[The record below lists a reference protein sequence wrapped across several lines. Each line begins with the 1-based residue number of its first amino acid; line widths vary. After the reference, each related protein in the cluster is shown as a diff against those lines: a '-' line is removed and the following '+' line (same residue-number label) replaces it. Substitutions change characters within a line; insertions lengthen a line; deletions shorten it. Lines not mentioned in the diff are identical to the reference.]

1 MRNIYFYKTIEKA
14 KAKAKELKKK
24 GSRVVM
30 SKESTPYKA
39 DDGRLF
45 YYSAMW
51 IFWYIKQ
58 KKNLKKIKIL
68 FDKDGELG
76 YYIIKIKGI
85 RRKKKNGKQRIQK
98 SS

>member
-1 MRNIYFYKTIEKA
+1 MRNIYFYETREEA

-45 YYSAMW
+45 YYSVMW

-58 KKNLKKIKIL
+58 KILKKINKTYWQDRYDSVL
-68 FDKDGELG
+68 
-76 YYIIKIKGI
+76 Y
-85 RRKKKNGKQRIQK
+85 N
-98 SS
+98 